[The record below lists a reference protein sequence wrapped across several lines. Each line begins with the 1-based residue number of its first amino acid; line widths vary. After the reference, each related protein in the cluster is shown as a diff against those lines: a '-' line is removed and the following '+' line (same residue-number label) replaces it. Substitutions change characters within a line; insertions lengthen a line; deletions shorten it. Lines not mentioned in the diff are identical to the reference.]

1 MLTAAWV
8 APNFRVVVRLSS
20 TGSTAT
26 TTEAP
31 AWLAPCTALIPI
43 PPTPMTTTTSPGL
56 TSAELT
62 AEPHPVPT
70 PHPVRHATSSGTS
83 SGQCTAESTET
94 VDHWLNVAS
103 PDSWPRPLPSKV
115 IR

>member
-1 MLTAAWV
+1 M
-8 APNFRVVVRLSS
+8 
-20 TGSTAT
+20 
-26 TTEAP
+26 
-31 AWLAPCTALIPI
+31 PI
-43 PPTPMTTTTSPGL
+43 PPTPMTTTTSPGV

-70 PHPVRHATSSGTS
+70 PQPVRHATSRGTS
-83 SGQCTAESTET
+83 SGQRTAESTET

-103 PDSWPRPLPSKV
+103 PENCPTPLPFSV